1 MAAKG
6 DSHYMKHARSIMAD
20 EPRDLPPD
28 YPPASRIDFIL
39 KIINRYDTYITSTN
53 AKASLIIAWN
63 GVVIGAILL
72 KYQEV
77 INQFSSTP
85 GMHALAASLLV
96 ICGITALVSNGLVF
110 GVVFPFL
117 TASRDGRGSL
127 IYFGSVAK
135 TDPQTY
141 ANEVRAASSAE
152 LIEDLAHQASTL
164 ATGLDKKMRRLQKS
178 IWAIYLELVAIAL
191 LVILLVCNS

>member
-1 MAAKG
+1 MT
-6 DSHYMKHARSIMAD
+6 D
-20 EPRDLPPD
+20 EPKTPQQDLPS
-28 YPPASRIDFIL
+28 ASRIDFLL

-72 KYQEV
+72 KYQE
-77 INQFSSTP
+77 IISQFSCVSKVPT
-85 GMHALAASLLV
+85 LAGLLLV
-96 ICGITALVSNGLVF
+96 ICGILALVSNGLIF

-135 TDPQTY
+135 TDPQEY
-141 ANEVRAASSAE
+141 VNAIQAASSGD
-152 LIEDLAHQASTL
+152 LIKDLAHQASTL
-164 ATGLDKKMRRLQKS
+164 AVGLEMKMRRLQKS
-178 IWAIYLELVAIAL
+178 IWAIYAELVSIAL
-191 LVILLVCNS
+191 LVILFACNA

>member
-1 MAAKG
+1 
-6 DSHYMKHARSIMAD
+6 MAD
-20 EPRDLPPD
+20 EPKASSQDFPLT
-28 YPPASRIDFIL
+28 SRIDFFL

-72 KYQEV
+72 KYQE
-77 INQFSSTP
+77 IISQFSCASKGST
-85 GMHALAASLLV
+85 LAGILMV
-96 ICGITALVSNGLVF
+96 ICGILALVSNGLIF

-135 TDPQTY
+135 IDPQEY
-141 ANEVRAASSAE
+141 ASTIRAASSDD
-152 LIEDLAHQASTL
+152 LIEDLAHQSATL
-164 ATGLDKKMRRLQKS
+164 AVGLEKKMRRLQKS
-178 IWAIYLELVAIAL
+178 IWAIYAELVSIAL
-191 LVILLVCNS
+191 LVILFAFNT